1 MRESKREVKLRVW
14 LLNHSAIDT
23 ADQCG
28 VSRHA
33 IYKAL
38 RVDDEGGA
46 RREVILEVR
55 GDIILDAFEYKN
67 KVQVFGFKG
76 QR

>member
-1 MRESKREVKLRVW
+1 MRASKREVKLRAW

-23 ADQCG
+23 AEQCG

-33 IYKAL
+33 IYKAS
-38 RVDDEGGA
+38 RVGDGV

-55 GDIILDAFEYKN
+55 GEKILDAFEYKN
-67 KVQVFGFKG
+67 KVRVFGFKG
-76 QR
+76 VGR